1 MRQPGNRGAAKVLP
15 ISLSIS
21 PFAVG
26 VMARAP
32 RHVTPVKSQEQDH
45 NPSTEAAFAHVLEM
59 DKHWANLA
67 SEAAVGM

>member
-1 MRQPGNRGAAKVLP
+1 
-15 ISLSIS
+15 
-21 PFAVG
+21 
-26 VMARAP
+26 MARAP